1 MNGAPEVGSVLVN
14 EVEVDIDP
22 NQNLIQAAEQAGFE
36 VPHYCWHH
44 ELSVVASC
52 RMCLVEV
59 GETKP
64 DGTVAM
70 MPKLVP
76 ACQTPCKPGTVVK
89 TNTPKV
95 KAAQQ
100 QTLEFLLLNHPL
112 DCPIC
117 DQAGECYL
125 QDYTY
130 KFGKAHSRLN
140 EPKVQREDKYHIGD
154 QIALFTDRCVMCTR
168 CVRFTRE
175 VSGTAEL
182 QVINRGS
189 LEEIDVFPGHACN
202 NKLAGNVVDLCPVG
216 ALCSKDFLY
225 KKRVWWLKSA
235 DSVCTGCS
243 TGCSIEVDQNDNIVQ
258 RLRPRDNPQAQGAFM
273 CDDGRFGWKY
283 IHADSRLTAP
293 RIGRKT
299 GTTPNPKPVS
309 TASTNGDENAFQDG
323 WSPVLE
329 GLRAALRDFSKRAGK
344 KFLTVLSP
352 FMTCEEAY
360 LLCSYLRSVDK
371 QYVLALGPIPTIGE
385 DDLYP
390 KGPRGEAPAAD
401 KVRFTIRAEKCPNR
415 RGVEAVIEHFQNRV
429 IYAAEWTEHLAKG
442 DYEGAYVV
450 GGYPQ
455 DFLDDSTVK
464 QLGGLDLLIVQD
476 IRQSS
481 LSDGADFVLA
491 AGSFAER
498 EGTVINHSG
507 LAQLMRVAIR
517 PAGDAWSDGRILME
531 LSGRKGLFHSQSIRE
546 EMAKHISKLAKFGQG
561 EIGPE
566 GVQVL

>member
-1 MNGAPEVGSVLVN
+1 MGSVLVN

-22 NQNLIQAAEQAGFE
+22 NKNLIQAAEKAGFE

-70 MPKLVP
+70 QTKLVP

-89 TNTPKV
+89 TDTPKV

-140 EPKVQREDKYHIGD
+140 EPKVQREDKYHIGE

-182 QVINRGS
+182 HVINRGS
-189 LEEIDVFPGHACN
+189 VEEIDVFPGHACD

-243 TGCSIEVDQNDNIVQ
+243 TGCSIEVDQNNNVVE
-258 RLRPRDNPQAQGAFM
+258 RLRPRDNPKAQGAFM

-283 IHADSRLTAP
+283 IHADNRLTAP
-293 RIGRKT
+293 RLGRKVGNT
-299 GTTPNPKPVS
+299 NKSKTAAAP
-309 TASTNGDENAFQDG
+309 ASTNGDSAAFQDG
-323 WSPVLE
+323 WSPVLD
-329 GLRAALRDFSKRAGK
+329 GLRTALKDFSKRAGK

-371 QYVLALGPIPTIGE
+371 QYVLALGPIPTVGE

-429 IYAAEWTEHLAKG
+429 IHVAEWSEHLAKG

-450 GGYPQ
+450 GGYPTE
-455 DFLDDSTVK
+455 FLSESTVK
-464 QLGGLDLLIVQD
+464 QLAGLELLIVQD
-476 IRQSS
+476 IRQSN
-481 LSDGADFVLA
+481 LSDQADFVLA
-491 AGSFAER
+491 SGSFAER
-498 EGTVINHSG
+498 EGTVINYSG

-517 PAGDAWSDGRILME
+517 PAGDAWNDGRILME

-546 EMAKHISKLAKFGQG
+546 EMAKHISKFAKFGNG
-561 EIGPE
+561 EIGAE